1 MSQARAISDAASE
14 QATIRCVIMR
24 GGTSKGLYFH
34 APDLP
39 GPGPRRDKLLQRLMG
54 SPDVLQIDG
63 LGGSRPITSKV
74 AIIARSQ
81 RDDADVDYT
90 FAQVEIES
98 EGVVYSGNCGN
109 ISAGVG
115 PFAVDE
121 GLVTVTDG
129 HTRVRIHNTNTGKL
143 IIADVPVRNGKA
155 RVEGDFVVPGVPGS
169 GAEIAMNWA
178 DTVGAVTGHLLPTGN
193 PVDRVT
199 LESGPVIDVTLCDA
213 ANPCAWVYAA
223 DFGVD
228 GSELAQ
234 EINRDQRLIGL
245 VREVRGKAAV
255 RLGFCADWRRVDE
268 DSPGL
273 PMVGLVAPAKDY
285 VTLSG
290 GLAAAAD
297 MDLRVR
303 LMFMNRLHESVAGT
317 GSICLAAASRV
328 PGSVVHAVASAGSN
342 DMLRIG
348 HPSGITPTQVQAR
361 PTNTPSSV
369 TFENLGFSRTA
380 RRLVDCTAYYP
391 RSTLDDLEQ

>member
-1 MSQARAISDAASE
+1 MTELGAISDAAPE
-14 QATIRCVIMR
+14 QATIRCVILR

-34 APDLP
+34 ASDLP
-39 GPGPRRDKLLQRLMG
+39 SPGPRRDKLLQRLMG

-74 AIIARSQ
+74 AIVARSQ

-115 PFAVDE
+115 PFVVDE
-121 GLVTVTDG
+121 GLVSATDG

-178 DTVGAVTGHLLPTGN
+178 DTVGATTGRLLPTGN
-193 PVDRVT
+193 PVDQIR
-199 LESGPVIDVTLCDA
+199 LESGRVIDVTLCDA

-223 DFGVD
+223 DLGLD
-228 GSELAQ
+228 GSELVQ
-234 EINRDQRLIGL
+234 EINRDQRLIEL

-255 RLGFCADWRRVDE
+255 RFGFCTDWRLADE

-273 PMVGLVAPAKDY
+273 PMVGLVAPPKDY
-285 VTLSG
+285 DLERRPG
-290 GLAAAAD
+290 GRAGHGPAGPPHVHEPPARDGRRNRL
-297 MDLRVR
+297 DLPGGGVAGAGLGRPRRSQRRVR
-303 LMFMNRLHESVAGT
+303 RRVADGPSVRHHPGAGAGPPDRYT
-317 GSICLAAASRV
+317 AIR
-328 PGSVVHAVASAGSN
+328 SV
-342 DMLRIG
+342 
-348 HPSGITPTQVQAR
+348 
-361 PTNTPSSV
+361 
-369 TFENLGFSRTA
+369 
-380 RRLVDCTAYYP
+380 
-391 RSTLDDLEQ
+391 

>member
-1 MSQARAISDAASE
+1 
-14 QATIRCVIMR
+14 
-24 GGTSKGLYFH
+24 
-34 APDLP
+34 
-39 GPGPRRDKLLQRLMG
+39 MG
-54 SPDVLQIDG
+54 SPDALQIDG

-74 AIIARSQ
+74 AIVARSQ

-98 EGVVYSGNCGN
+98 DGVIYGGNCGN

-115 PFAVDE
+115 PFAIDE

-178 DTVGAVTGHLLPTGN
+178 DTVGATTGRLLPTGN
-193 PVDRVT
+193 PVDRIT
-199 LESGPVIDVTLCDA
+199 LESGPTIDATLCDA
-213 ANPCAWVYAA
+213 ANPCAWVNAA
-223 DFGVD
+223 DFGLD
-228 GSELAQ
+228 GSELAE
-234 EINRDQRLIGL
+234 EINRDKRLIEL
-245 VREVRGKAAV
+245 IREVRGKAAV
-255 RLGFCADWRRVDE
+255 RFGFCADWLLVDE

-273 PMVGLVAPAKDY
+273 PMVGLVAPPQDY
-285 VTLSG
+285 TTLSG
-290 GLAAAAD
+290 GHAAAGD

-303 LMFMNRLHESVAGT
+303 LMFMNRLHETVAGT

-328 PGSVVHAVASAGSN
+328 PGSVVHAVITSGAG
-342 DMLRIG
+342 DVLRMG
-348 HPSGITPTQVQAR
+348 HPSGITPARVQAR
-361 PTNTPSSV
+361 PTNTPPFV

-380 RRLVDCTAYYP
+380 RRLLECTAYYP
-391 RSTLDDLEQ
+391 RSTLDDLEG